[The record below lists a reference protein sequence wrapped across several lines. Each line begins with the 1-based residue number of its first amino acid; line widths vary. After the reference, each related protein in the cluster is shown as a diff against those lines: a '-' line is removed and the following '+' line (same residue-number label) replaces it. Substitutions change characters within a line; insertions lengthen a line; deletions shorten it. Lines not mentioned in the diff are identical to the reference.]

1 MAGNVKG
8 ECFMLSKQ
16 IVLEVKQAITTEESV
31 SRKKELLAIISDY
44 YEKKI
49 RLPLEKGS
57 YSEEF
62 KKVLRKIADELFLLR
77 ASLVRSM

>member
-1 MAGNVKG
+1 
-8 ECFMLSKQ
+8 MLSKQ
-16 IVLEVKQAITTEESV
+16 IVLEVKQAITEEESV

-44 YEKKI
+44 YENKI
-49 RLPLEKGS
+49 RLPLEKGK

-62 KKVLRKIADELFLLR
+62 KKVLRKVADELFLLR

>member
-1 MAGNVKG
+1 
-8 ECFMLSKQ
+8 MLSKQ

-49 RLPLEKGS
+49 RLPLEKGK

-62 KKVLRKIADELFLLR
+62 TKVLRKLADELFLLR
-77 ASLVRSM
+77 AALVRSM